1 LKEGINTMRSFFSSL
16 ASCSRNRQTGIC
28 IKCAYCKKLKMKEL
42 VTIRFLGQC
51 LPRNF
56 GGIACYAYII
66 RNKEGLLLHESCGLA
81 AEPNSPSSTNSVANY
96 IALVRALEWLIKNRY
111 SNDIIKV
118 YGNSKLVIS
127 QINDGEVV
135 INSSDK
141 NKMSKNTLPLYTKVM
156 ELKSKFYYISFELNN
171 EENNRHIDD
180 KEVEELS
187 VLAYIEAKTKIL
199 EQSRSGGHNNSNDR
213 KRQEVQKKL
222 FATAAE
228 LMMAAAAK

>member
-1 LKEGINTMRSFFSSL
+1 
-16 ASCSRNRQTGIC
+16 
-28 IKCAYCKKLKMKEL
+28 MKEI
-42 VTIRFLGQC
+42 VNVRFLGQC

-66 RNKEGLLLHESCGLA
+66 RNKDGLLLDESCGLA

-96 IALVRALEWLIKNRY
+96 TALIRALEWLIKNRY

-135 INSSDK
+135 SSSSSSNK

-156 ELKSKFYYISFELNN
+156 KLKSKFYYISFELNN
-171 EENNRHIDD
+171 NENNRHIDD

-187 VLAYIEAKTKIL
+187 VLAYIEAKKKIL

-222 FATAAE
+222 FSTAAE

>member
-1 LKEGINTMRSFFSSL
+1 
-16 ASCSRNRQTGIC
+16 
-28 IKCAYCKKLKMKEL
+28 MKEL
-42 VTIRFLGQC
+42 VTVRFLGQC

-66 RNKEGLLLHESCGLA
+66 RNKEGLLLNESCGLA

-96 IALVRALEWLIKNRY
+96 TALIRALEWLIKNRY

-135 INSSDK
+135 ISSSNK

-156 ELKSKFYYISFELNN
+156 RLKSKFYYISFELNN
-171 EENNRHIDD
+171 DENNRHIDD
-180 KEVEELS
+180 KEVKELS

-199 EQSRSGGHNNSNDR
+199 EQSRIGGHNNGNDR

-222 FATAAE
+222 FSTAAE
-228 LMMAAAAK
+228 LMMTAAAK